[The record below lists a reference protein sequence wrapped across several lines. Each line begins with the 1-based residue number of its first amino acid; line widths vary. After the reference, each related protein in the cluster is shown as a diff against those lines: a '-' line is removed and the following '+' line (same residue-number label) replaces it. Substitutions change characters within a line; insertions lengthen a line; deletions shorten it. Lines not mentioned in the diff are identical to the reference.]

1 MPSDSN
7 DQGKDGQY
15 DAYHAEERLIA
26 YFVDRYVFLLRD
38 NLLGLELAER
48 IELKEDEL

>member
-15 DAYHAEERLIA
+15 NVYHAEKRFIA
-26 YFVDRYVFLLRD
+26 YFVDRHVFLPRD
-38 NLLGLELAER
+38 SLPDSELAER